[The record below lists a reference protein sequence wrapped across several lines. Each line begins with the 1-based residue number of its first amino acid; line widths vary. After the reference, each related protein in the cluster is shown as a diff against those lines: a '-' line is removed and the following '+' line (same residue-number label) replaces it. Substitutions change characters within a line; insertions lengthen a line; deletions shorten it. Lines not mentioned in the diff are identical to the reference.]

1 MTKRVPTVGVTLNIM
16 PSSYGDR
23 CILVV
28 DDEPELSRIVK
39 VTLERLKGWTVLT
52 SESVQAGLEQAK
64 GQHPDVILL
73 DLNLDG
79 EGLALLQTLKTNP
92 ITQSIPVILFTATD
106 PSDDRLELSP
116 FDLAGIIFKPFNVL
130 HLADEIIK
138 QLGW

>member
-1 MTKRVPTVGVTLNIM
+1 M
-16 PSSYGDR
+16 SYSYGDR

-39 VTLERLKGWTVLT
+39 VTLERLKGWTVIT

-106 PSDDRLELSP
+106 LSDDRLELSP
-116 FDLAGIIFKPFNVL
+116 FDLAGVIFKPFNVL

>member
-1 MTKRVPTVGVTLNIM
+1 M

-39 VTLERLKGWTVLT
+39 VTLERLKGWTVIT

-64 GQHPDVILL
+64 GQQPDVILL

-106 PSDDRLELSP
+106 LSDDRLELSP
-116 FDLAGIIFKPFNVL
+116 FDLAGVIFKPFNVL

>member
-1 MTKRVPTVGVTLNIM
+1 M
-16 PSSYGDR
+16 SSSDSNR

-28 DDEPELSRIVK
+28 DDEPELNRIVK

-106 PSDDRLELSP
+106 LSNDRLELSP
-116 FDLAGIIFKPFNVL
+116 FDLAGVIFKPFNVL

>member
-1 MTKRVPTVGVTLNIM
+1 M
-16 PSSYGDR
+16 SYSYGDR

-39 VTLERLKGWTVLT
+39 VTLERLKGWTVIT

-116 FDLAGIIFKPFNVL
+116 FDLAGVIFKPFNVL

>member
-1 MTKRVPTVGVTLNIM
+1 MFQLDGVILNVM
-16 PSSYGDR
+16 SSSYSDR

-79 EGLALLQTLKTNP
+79 EGLALLQTLKTNS

-106 PSDDRLELSP
+106 LSDDQLELHP

>member
-1 MTKRVPTVGVTLNIM
+1 M

-39 VTLERLKGWTVLT
+39 VTLERLKGWTVIT

-106 PSDDRLELSP
+106 PSDDRLELCP
-116 FDLAGIIFKPFNVL
+116 FDFAGAIFKPFNVL

>member
-1 MTKRVPTVGVTLNIM
+1 M
-16 PSSYGDR
+16 SSSDGDR

-64 GQHPDVILL
+64 GQLPDVILL

-106 PSDDRLELSP
+106 LSDARLELHP
-116 FDLAGIIFKPFNVL
+116 FDLAGVIFKPFNVL

>member
-1 MTKRVPTVGVTLNIM
+1 M

-28 DDEPELSRIVK
+28 DDEPELNRIVK
-39 VTLERLKGWTVLT
+39 VTLERLKGWTVIT

-64 GQHPDVILL
+64 RQHPDVILL

-106 PSDDRLELSP
+106 LSDDRLELSP
-116 FDLAGIIFKPFNVL
+116 FDLAGVIFKPFNVL

>member
-1 MTKRVPTVGVTLNIM
+1 M

-28 DDEPELSRIVK
+28 DDEPELNRIVK

-79 EGLALLQTLKTNP
+79 GLLDLNLDGGGLALLQTLKTSP

-106 PSDDRLELSP
+106 LSDDRLELCP
-116 FDLAGIIFKPFNVL
+116 FDLAGVIFKPFNVL

>member
-1 MTKRVPTVGVTLNIM
+1 M
-16 PSSYGDR
+16 SSSNGDR

-39 VTLERLKGWTVLT
+39 VTLERLKGWTVIT
-52 SESVQAGLEQAK
+52 SESVQVGLEQAK

-79 EGLALLQTLKTNP
+79 EGLDLLQTLKTNP
-92 ITQSIPVILFTATD
+92 ITQSIPVILFTATEL
-106 PSDDRLELSP
+106 SDDRLELHP
-116 FDLAGIIFKPFNVL
+116 LDLAGIIFKPFNVL

-138 QLGW
+138 LLGG

>member
-1 MTKRVPTVGVTLNIM
+1 M
-16 PSSYGDR
+16 SSSDSDR

-64 GQHPDVILL
+64 GQQPDVILL

-92 ITQSIPVILFTATD
+92 ITQAIPVILFTAID
-106 PSDDRLELSP
+106 PSDDRLELCP
-116 FDLAGIIFKPFNVL
+116 FDLAGVIFKPFNVL

>member
-1 MTKRVPTVGVTLNIM
+1 M
-16 PSSYGDR
+16 PPSDGNR

-64 GQHPDVILL
+64 GQQPDVILL

-106 PSDDRLELSP
+106 LSDERLELSP
-116 FDLAGIIFKPFNVL
+116 FDLAGVIFKPFNVL

>member
-1 MTKRVPTVGVTLNIM
+1 M

-79 EGLALLQTLKTNP
+79 GGLALLQTLKTNP

-130 HLADEIIK
+130 LLADEIIK

>member
-1 MTKRVPTVGVTLNIM
+1 M

-79 EGLALLQTLKTNP
+79 EGLALLQALKTNP

-106 PSDDRLELSP
+106 SSDARLELSP
-116 FDLAGIIFKPFNVL
+116 FDLAGVIFKPFNVL

>member
-1 MTKRVPTVGVTLNIM
+1 MS
-16 PSSYGDR
+16 SSYSDR

-106 PSDDRLELSP
+106 LSDDRLELQP

>member
-1 MTKRVPTVGVTLNIM
+1 MFQLDGVTLNVM
-16 PSSYGDR
+16 SSSDGDR

-116 FDLAGIIFKPFNVL
+116 FDLAGVIFKPFNVL

>member
-1 MTKRVPTVGVTLNIM
+1 MS
-16 PSSYGDR
+16 SSYGDR

-28 DDEPELSRIVK
+28 DDEPELNRIVK

-64 GQHPDVILL
+64 GQQPDVILL

-92 ITQSIPVILFTATD
+92 ITQAIPVILFTATD
-106 PSDDRLELSP
+106 LSDDRLELSP
-116 FDLAGIIFKPFNVL
+116 FDLAGVIFKPFNVL

>member
-1 MTKRVPTVGVTLNIM
+1 VFQLDGVTLNVM
-16 PSSYGDR
+16 SYFYGDR

-39 VTLERLKGWTVLT
+39 VTLERLKGWTVIT

-116 FDLAGIIFKPFNVL
+116 FDLAGVIFKPFNVL

>member
-1 MTKRVPTVGVTLNIM
+1 M
-16 PSSYGDR
+16 SSSDGDR

-92 ITQSIPVILFTATD
+92 ITQAIPVILFTATD
-106 PSDDRLELSP
+106 LSNDRLELSP
-116 FDLAGIIFKPFNVL
+116 FDLAGVILKPFNVL

>member
-28 DDEPELSRIVK
+28 DDEPELNRIVK

-79 EGLALLQTLKTNP
+79 EGLALLQTLKTSP

-106 PSDDRLELSP
+106 LSDDRLELCP
-116 FDLAGIIFKPFNVL
+116 FDLAGVIFKPFNVL

>member
-1 MTKRVPTVGVTLNIM
+1 M
-16 PSSYGDR
+16 PSSDGDR

-39 VTLERLKGWTVLT
+39 VTLERLKGWTVIT

-64 GQHPDVILL
+64 GQQPDVILL

-79 EGLALLQTLKTNP
+79 EGLALLQTLKTSP
-92 ITQSIPVILFTATD
+92 ITQAIPVILFTATD
-106 PSDDRLELSP
+106 LSDDRLELSP
-116 FDLAGIIFKPFNVL
+116 FDLAGVIFKPFNVL

>member
-16 PSSYGDR
+16 LSSYGDR

-39 VTLERLKGWTVLT
+39 VTLERLKGWTVIT
-52 SESVQAGLEQAK
+52 SESVQVGLEQAK

-79 EGLALLQTLKTNP
+79 EGLALLETLKTNP

-106 PSDDRLELSP
+106 PSDDQLELSP
-116 FDLAGIIFKPFNVL
+116 FDLAGVIFKPFNIL

>member
-1 MTKRVPTVGVTLNIM
+1 M

-52 SESVQAGLEQAK
+52 SESVEAGLEQAK

-106 PSDDRLELSP
+106 LSDDRLELCP
-116 FDLAGIIFKPFNVL
+116 FNIAGVIFKPFNVL
-130 HLADEIIK
+130 YLADEIIK

>member
-1 MTKRVPTVGVTLNIM
+1 M

-52 SESVQAGLEQAK
+52 SESVEAGLEQAK

-106 PSDDRLELSP
+106 LSDDRLELCP
-116 FDLAGIIFKPFNVL
+116 FNLAGVIFKPFNVL
-130 HLADEIIK
+130 YLADEIIK

>member
-1 MTKRVPTVGVTLNIM
+1 MFRLDGVILNVM
-16 PSSYGDR
+16 SSSYSDR

-39 VTLERLKGWTVLT
+39 VTLERLKGWTVIT

-106 PSDDRLELSP
+106 LSDDRLELSP
-116 FDLAGIIFKPFNVL
+116 FDLAGVIFKPFNVL